1 MASQNPFNHGGS
13 SNALDREGLCLISL
27 DGGSVQGLSSLYIL
41 KAIMDRLNAGRN
53 DSHKAYCDHSWAA
66 RNGRGRMPLYALA
79 AEGQLSLGRY
89 EESLEQHKRI
99 LYVNSR
105 TKDSGHSRQLK
116 SQAGLASTYLLIVPF
131 SQEVLARA
139 YLANKE
145 THKGV
150 ELLQHT
156 VNVLKNTNL
165 LHTTAPDLT
174 LCEAYRCNGQTEGE
188 MQLLEEFVAR
198 RNKLPVNNI
207 YRIRSEIR
215 LGMAYK
221 EYGWP
226 EEALPLLKEAVTILD
241 RCAAEDNPD
250 RVLAQQTLAELTGQS
265 YQPLSTPTAVN
276 KS

>member
-1 MASQNPFNHGGS
+1 M
-13 SNALDREGLCLISL
+13 
-27 DGGSVQGLSSLYIL
+27 
-41 KAIMDRLNAGRN
+41 
-53 DSHKAYCDHSWAA
+53 
-66 RNGRGRMPLYALA
+66 
-79 AEGQLSLGRY
+79 
-89 EESLEQHKRI
+89 
-99 LYVNSR
+99 
-105 TKDSGHSRQLK
+105 
-116 SQAGLASTYLLIVPF
+116 
-131 SQEVLARA
+131 LARA